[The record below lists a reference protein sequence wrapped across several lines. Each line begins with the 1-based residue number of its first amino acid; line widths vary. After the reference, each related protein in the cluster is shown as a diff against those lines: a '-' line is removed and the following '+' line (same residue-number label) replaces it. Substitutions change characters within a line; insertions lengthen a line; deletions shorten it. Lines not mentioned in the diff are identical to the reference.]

1 MLYLIAHIEIRMKH
15 FYSALLVAIFPTIGF
30 AQSTAESVSAIFQAN
45 CTTGC
50 HSGGNPSAQLDLS
63 GNVSDLINALVDVD
77 PLNPAAQAK
86 GYKLIDPG
94 YPHNSFLLYKCAYTA
109 WDDQFDMTPAE
120 GNSMPDGQ
128 APLAKEEVEL
138 IRQWILY
145 GAKESGVAVDTQ
157 TLSDYYNDNGMAR
170 IERPAPP
177 ATGEGFQMHMGPFFL
192 EPGEEVEFYKKEK
205 ANNQSLENI
214 VRFEAIFN
222 EESHHFLLFE
232 FVPGTDGQVGEGLRP
247 VTVQNAFQDAQY
259 MVGWVDPG
267 VTDLP
272 NGTAYKLEEDGVL
285 DLNYHLINYASN
297 GDSILAAEAYINY
310 YVDNQTPN
318 LIEMHS
324 ELLININIFIPNNG
338 NEVTFTNTQTFGS
351 SATDSIYI
359 WFLSSHTHKYGTDYD
374 IYKRNPDGSQGDQLY
389 EGFYNTTYDFNQ
401 GYYDWEHPGN
411 LYLDEVYGEMIP
423 IAEKDGLIQQAKY
436 QINNPNETAPFIGFG
451 LTTDDE
457 MMLAFIQYTRE
468 RVPES
473 VLTGIGDSNT
483 SKHDF
488 MSIYPNPTNGSSTIK
503 FSLEESADVQLI
515 VYNSL
520 GQEVNS
526 LYNGSMTAGQAT
538 FQFDASAGLDPNGLY
553 LIQLMVDGK
562 VYTDRLLH
570 LKR

>member
-1 MLYLIAHIEIRMKH
+1 MKR
-15 FYSALLVAIFPTIGF
+15 FYTALLVASLPAIGF
-30 AQSTAESVSAIFQAN
+30 AQTTAESVSAIFQAN

-50 HSGGNPSAQLDLS
+50 HSGGSPSANLDLS
-63 GNVSDLINALVDVD
+63 GTPADLVDALVGVD

-86 GYKLIDPG
+86 GYKLVDAG
-94 YPHNSFLLYKCAYTA
+94 YPHNSFLLYKCAYAA
-109 WDDQFDMTPAE
+109 WDDQFGMDVAE
-120 GNSMPDGQ
+120 GSTMPQ
-128 APLAKEEVEL
+128 NQSPLEKEEVEL

-145 GAKESGVAVDTQ
+145 GAKETGTAIDPQ
-157 TLSDYYNDNGMAR
+157 TLYDYYHDNGMAR
-170 IERPAPP
+170 IEKPDAPA
-177 ATGEGFQMHMGPFFL
+177 AGEGFQMHMGPFFL

-205 ANNQSLENI
+205 ANNTELENI
-214 VRFEAIFN
+214 VRFEAFFN
-222 EESHHFLLFE
+222 DESHHFLLFD

-259 MVGWVDPG
+259 MVGWVDPD

-272 NGTAYKLEEDGVL
+272 NGTAYKLEENGVL
-285 DLNYHLINYASN
+285 DMNYHLINYASN
-297 GDSILAAEAYINY
+297 GDSVLAAEAYINY
-310 YVDNQTPN
+310 YVDNQTPD
-318 LIEMHS
+318 LIEMYS
-324 ELLININIFIPNNG
+324 ELLINLNIFIPNTG
-338 NEVTFTNTQTFGS
+338 SEVSFTNAQTFGN

-374 IYKRNPDGSQGDQLY
+374 IYKRNPDGSQGEQLY

-423 IAEKDGLIQQAKY
+423 IAEKDGLVQVAKY
-436 QINNPNETAPFIGFG
+436 QIPGSANESAPFITFG
-451 LTTDDE
+451 LTTEDE
-457 MMLAFIQYTRE
+457 MMLSFIQYTRE
-468 RVPES
+468 RVDAEPNGIFDGGARNES
-473 VLTGIGDSNT
+473 SI
-483 SKHDF
+483 
-488 MSIYPNPTNGSSTIK
+488 MSVYPNPTSGNSTIR
-503 FSLEESADVQLI
+503 FSLEESADVKLT

-538 FQFDASAGLDPNGLY
+538 FEFDATSGTDPNGLY

-570 LKR
+570 IKR